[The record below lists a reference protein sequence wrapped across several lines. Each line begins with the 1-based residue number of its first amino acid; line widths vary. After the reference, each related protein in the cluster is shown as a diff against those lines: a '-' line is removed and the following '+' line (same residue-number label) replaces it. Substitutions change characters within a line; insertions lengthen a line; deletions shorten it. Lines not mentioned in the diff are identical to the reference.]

1 MANFNYREAQKRVR
15 AKGRGTPDAHL
26 EAYDQAVEAFLHR
39 TTDQYREFTERFTAG
54 VREQLEAVLGGK
66 RPE

>member
-1 MANFNYREAQKRVR
+1 MYDYKKAMQEVR
-15 AKGRGTPDAHL
+15 AKGKGPAAHL
-26 EAYDQAVEAFLHR
+26 EAYDKAVEAFLHR